1 MADFGT
7 ERRDL
12 AQHKLPA
19 RIYLNILLQ
28 PGIIKVLAKL
38 YQFYGYATCT
48 RKKRNES
55 SFTVPLPL
63 SLFSPRSP
71 LALIACT
78 YIRTYV
84 NTHVC
89 TFRKFIQL
97 HPNSSCSYKQDIM
110 TMTFLK
116 IANKFLILTLS
127 KCYKVT
133 NDIFV

>member
-1 MADFGT
+1 MRA
-7 ERRDL
+7 R
-12 AQHKLPA
+12 LPS
-19 RIYLNILLQ
+19 LSL
-28 PGIIKVLAKL
+28 
-38 YQFYGYATCT
+38 F
-48 RKKRNES
+48 
-55 SFTVPLPL
+55 L
-63 SLFSPRSP
+63 SLFSPRPP

-97 HPNSSCSYKQDIM
+97 HPNSFCSYKQDIM
-110 TMTFLK
+110 TSTMTFIK

-133 NDIFV
+133 NDIFVQEVLPWIIYVKKIDINENIRKYIR